1 MEYTIKELRADGYY
15 LNEPFKFKV
24 VNTDGN
30 PVIVKLSGNGE
41 NLVINKS
48 NNGLD
53 EASVKFT
60 NLRAKKYS
68 LDITKYVKG
77 KEQKLA
83 GAGFMVTGN
92 DFVTGKVAETD
103 ENGHLVINGLYEYKP
118 GQSYSGEYTIEEI
131 AAPSGYTRS
140 GGKLK
145 IKAQRNASGIL
156 EISVIED
163 TLVRNISTG
172 KDIILEGADTDNPI
186 YKIGVENSPL
196 FTIIKTDAKTGDRL
210 PKTKFAIYEVN
221 NDGSE
226 GVAYDSKG
234 NIVGNEEEINGVRYR
249 VIETDENGEYTK
261 DLKPGKYKFIELS
274 TIDKKYDISKEPILV
289 NIGKQ
294 VKPKYGWTEGAV
306 QNGIEEYYKKYCNF
320 TSSMVWSW
328 RAY

>member
-1 MEYTIKELRADGYY
+1 MKRYLILLLLIANLGLGVQSFAVMTKEERIKLEDQ
-15 LNEPFKFKV
+15 
-24 VNTDGN
+24 
-30 PVIVKLSGNGE
+30 I
-41 NLVINKS
+41 
-48 NNGLD
+48 D
-53 EASVKFT
+53 EAYEKEDKEK
-60 NLRAKKYS
+60 L
-68 LDITKYVKG
+68 LLLITKYVKE
-77 KEQKLA
+77 KEQKLS

-140 GGKLK
+140 SGKLK

-163 TLVRNISTG
+163 TLVRNISIG
-172 KDIILEGADTDNPI
+172 KDIILEGADTETPV
-186 YKIGVENSPL
+186 YKIGVEDSPL

-221 NDGSE
+221 YDGSE

-261 DLKPGKYKFIELS
+261 DDSFGVTDNKKVFD
-274 TIDKKYDISKEPILV
+274 IDKLKIMYFD
-289 NIGKQ
+289 N
-294 VKPKYGWTEGAV
+294 
-306 QNGIEEYYKKYCNF
+306 C
-320 TSSMVWSW
+320 M
-328 RAY
+328 